1 MAPSR
6 VPWLFPG
13 DISANKRVFIMR
25 GEREGYVVECCV
37 SNVERVS
44 DAVVLKWVALLG
56 GNDEWRRTESMGGR
70 I

>member
-1 MAPSR
+1 
-6 VPWLFPG
+6 
-13 DISANKRVFIMR
+13 MR

-56 GNDEWRRTESMGGR
+56 GNDEWRRTESMGGEFDAAR
-70 I
+70 DADVSIQSTDWGASWLT